1 MNGNVKIKGLCF
13 FTSNMERLFAIRRY
27 FHDNKK
33 RLFAIKRYFHDN
45 KKRLFAI
52 KRYFHDNEKRLII
65 YYILKIQKII
75 SK

>member
-1 MNGNVKIKGLCF
+1 MNGNVKIKCLCF
-13 FTSNMERLFAIRRY
+13 FTSNMERLFAIR
-27 FHDNKK
+27 
-33 RLFAIKRYFHDN
+33 RYFHDN

>member
-45 KKRLFAI
+45 
-52 KRYFHDNEKRLII
+52 EKRLII

>member
-1 MNGNVKIKGLCF
+1 MNGNVKIKDLCF
-13 FTSNMERLFAIRRY
+13 FTSNMERLFAIR
-27 FHDNKK
+27 
-33 RLFAIKRYFHDN
+33 RYFHDN

>member
-27 FHDNKK
+27 FHDNE
-33 RLFAIKRYFHDN
+33 
-45 KKRLFAI
+45 KRLFAI